1 MPDKKE
7 MKPINRRA
15 FIKYSASG
23 SVFVLGMSLS
33 GTSNAASADPG
44 ETRRRNTEPDN
55 TGSGNAVSG
64 NTRPGNNE
72 SFSPDIWLKID
83 SSNTCTITLPESE
96 IGQGVY
102 TGLATLVAEELDIG
116 WSQVIIER
124 ATSSRVYGYQL
135 TGGSTSIRDGWFMFR
150 RAGAV
155 ARYMLVQAAAKI
167 WNAQVSDCYSDQ
179 GMVFLKDSDKKLK
192 YSELIAEANQLSIP
206 DSVQLKEPAEYKLTG
221 KNNLRIDA
229 AEKVNGE
236 AVFGIDVQLPDMLV
250 ATTVHPPV
258 FGAEVGKVDDS
269 QAKKIAGVL
278 KIVKIDNAVAVVA
291 KDYWS
296 ASQASKT
303 LKIEWL
309 YDGEL
314 IDDTKIKQKLYSALE
329 GEGVVAQQQGD
340 VEMTDTDKDREISAL
355 YSVPLQ
361 AHATMEPMNC
371 TVHIHDEL
379 CEVWAP
385 TQSPTEAKKVAE
397 EHFSNLVVR
406 AWGKV
411 KSLFN
416 DTARDRVLV
425 HTTYSGGGF
434 GRRLNQDF
442 VAEAVQIATHFSQP
456 VKLIWSREEDI
467 QHDRYR
473 PVALCKLQAQVNED
487 GYPVSILHEL
497 ASPSIRESLNP
508 GYIDIK
514 NGMDSS
520 AVEGARHLPYE
531 IENHKVIYK
540 YVELPVPLGYWRSV
554 GSSINA
560 YCIESFIDELAV
572 NAKKDPYKYREELL
586 AFNPRIL
593 ATLKAVAKLSGW
605 KQDAEAFYGI
615 ACHSSYGSHVS
626 SVAKIQRINNKL
638 KLTSMYCVIDCGQ
651 IVNPGVVKAQIEGS
665 VIFGMS
671 ALFSEIN
678 IVDGR
683 VKQSNYDDFSVVR
696 YNQAPDIHCE
706 IIQSTEDP
714 GGAGEPGVPPTIPAI
729 LNSVFAAT
737 GERIRDLPYRSS
749 L

>member
-1 MPDKKE
+1 
-7 MKPINRRA
+7 MKQINRRE
-15 FIKYSASG
+15 FIKYSAS
-23 SVFVLGMSLS
+23 STAFVLGMSLS
-33 GTSNAASADPG
+33 VTGQASSAGRD
-44 ETRRRNTEPDN
+44 EP
-55 TGSGNAVSG
+55 
-64 NTRPGNNE
+64 E
-72 SFSPDIWLKID
+72 SEKKAGFSPNLWLGID
-83 SSNTCTITLPESE
+83 RDNRCTITLPESE
-96 IGQGVY
+96 MGQGVY
-102 TGLATLVAEELDIG
+102 TGLATLIAEELDLD
-116 WSQVIIER
+116 WSQIVVER

-135 TGGSTSIRDGWFMFR
+135 TGGSTSIRDGWVMFR
-150 RAGAV
+150 KAGAV

-167 WNAQVSDCYSDQ
+167 WNVKMSDCYSDQ
-179 GMVFLKDSDKKLK
+179 GAVFLKGGNKKFK
-192 YSELIAEANQLSIP
+192 YSELITQANQLAIP
-206 DSVQLKEPAEYKLTG
+206 ENVQLKESAEYKLTG
-221 KNNLRIDA
+221 RNNSRIDSV
-229 AEKVNGE
+229 EKVNGK
-236 AVFGIDVQLPDMLV
+236 AVFGIDVQLPGMLV

-258 FGAEVGKVDDS
+258 FGATVGRVDDS

-278 KIVKIDNAVAVVA
+278 KTIKIDNAVAVVA

-296 ASQASKT
+296 ASQASKA

-309 YDGEL
+309 YDNERL
-314 IDDTKIKQKLYSALE
+314 DDKKIKQKLHSALE
-329 GEGVVAQQQGD
+329 NAGVVAQQLGEIETGD
-340 VEMTDTDKDREISAL
+340 VAENNQISAQ

-361 AHATMEPMNC
+361 AHVTMEPMNC
-371 TVHIHDEL
+371 TVHIHDGL

-385 TQSPTEAKKVAE
+385 TQSPTAAKEAAE
-397 EHFSNLVVR
+397 EYYSNLVSR

-411 KSLFN
+411 KSIFSE
-416 DTARDRVLV
+416 TARDTVLV

-434 GRRLNQDF
+434 GRRLKQDF
-442 VAEAVQIATHFSQP
+442 VAEAVQIATHFAQP

-473 PVALCKLQAQVNED
+473 PLALCKLQAQVGED
-487 GYPVSILHEL
+487 GYPKSILHEL

-531 IENHKVIYK
+531 IENHKVVYK

-560 YCIESFIDELAV
+560 FCIESFIDELAIK
-572 NAKKDPYKYREELL
+572 AKKDPYQYREELL
-586 AFNPRIL
+586 QFNPRIL

-605 KQDAEAFYGI
+605 KQDADAFYGI

-626 SVAKIQRINNKL
+626 SVAKIRRINNKF
-638 KLTSMYCVIDCGQ
+638 KLSNMYSVIDCGQ
-651 IVNPGVVKAQIEGS
+651 NVNPGVVKAQLEGS
-665 VIFGMS
+665 IIFGMS

-683 VKQSNYDDFSVVR
+683 VEQSNYHDFPVVR
-696 YNQAPDIHCE
+696 YDQAPDISCE

-729 LNSVFAAT
+729 LNAVFAAT